1 MQERVL
7 SLSTPLTVLK
17 GIGPKKA
24 EALSIDGLSTIDQLL
39 HYYPRKYLD
48 RTTLTLLSKLSG
60 GQNVNVIGTIQ
71 SIKMRKGKFKYFL
84 ESIIYDG
91 YGYLTLR
98 WFNGAKYIKKA
109 LKIGDKLAVSGKVE
123 FYNGY
128 QIIHPDFEKLKED
141 EDPINTGSIIPIY
154 PLTSNLKNNGIDSRF
169 LRRIIK
175 TLKKSSISINDHFE
189 KNFLHETNLIEL
201 KRALNDIHFAKSLS
215 DLKRAIERL
224 KFDEHFFLQLY
235 LAFKNQK
242 NLKIKSKP
250 CFQNSKFDKK
260 IIEALSFELTEAQHR
275 AHTQI
280 KNSLTNSSPM
290 NCLLQGDV
298 GSGKTIVSILASSIA
313 VESNFQVAI
322 MAPTEILARQHL
334 KSFKKEFDPLQIT
347 CALLTGGMATK
358 DRDKIIDSLNNGKID
373 LVIGTH
379 ALIQKDVKFKK
390 LGLVI
395 IDEQHRFGVNQRRK
409 LVEKGN
415 NPHFLAMTA
424 TPIPRT
430 LAITLY
436 GDMDLCIIDEMPK
449 NRKPVITKVI
459 DENRL
464 KRVYDFMA
472 EEVALGRQCMI
483 VYPLV
488 EETEKSDLIA
498 ATEMYE
504 ELSKNEFSNLEVGLI
519 HGKMEKTEKDSIMN
533 NFSANNINILISTT
547 VIEVGIDVP
556 NSTIMLIEHAERF
569 GLTQLHQLR
578 GRVGRGKNKSFCILV
593 RRSFS
598 ENAKKRLNI
607 MEETND
613 GFVIADEDLK
623 IRGPGEFFGIRQS
636 GYLSFKIANM
646 KTDGSLIQKA
656 RKLAKEIIK
665 HDSNLEGR
673 KNIELKNKLYKTY
686 KQNLNEKIIS

>member
-175 TLKKSSISINDHFE
+175 TIKKSSISINDHFE
-189 KNFLHETNLIEL
+189 KNFLLETNLIEL
-201 KRALNDIHFAKSLS
+201 KRALNDIHFAKSLI
-215 DLKRAIERL
+215 DLNRAIERL

-250 CFQNSKFDKK
+250 FFQNSKFDKK

-313 VESNFQVAI
+313 VESNFQVAV

-334 KSFKKEFDPLQIT
+334 KSFKKEFDPLKIT
-347 CALLTGGMATK
+347 CALLTGGMARK
-358 DRDKIIDSLNNGKID
+358 ERDKIIESLNNGKID

-472 EEVALGRQCMI
+472 KEVVLGRQCMI

>member
-175 TLKKSSISINDHFE
+175 TIKKSSISINDHFE
-189 KNFLHETNLIEL
+189 KNFLLETNLIEL
-201 KRALNDIHFAKSLS
+201 KRALNDIHFAKSS
-215 DLKRAIERL
+215 IDLNRAIERL

-280 KNSLTNSSPM
+280 KNSLTSSSPM

-313 VESNFQVAI
+313 VENNFQVAI

-334 KSFKKEFDPLQIT
+334 KSFKKEFDPLKIT
-347 CALLTGGMATK
+347 CALLTGGMARK
-358 DRDKIIDSLNNGKID
+358 ERDKIIESLNNGKID

-472 EEVALGRQCMI
+472 KEVALGRQCMI

>member
-175 TLKKSSISINDHFE
+175 TIKKSSISINDHFE
-189 KNFLHETNLIEL
+189 KNFLLETNLIEL
-201 KRALNDIHFAKSLS
+201 KRALNDIHFAKSLI
-215 DLKRAIERL
+215 DLNRAIERL

-347 CALLTGGMATK
+347 CALLTGGMARK
-358 DRDKIIDSLNNGKID
+358 ERDKIIESLNNGKID

-472 EEVALGRQCMI
+472 KEVELGRQCMI

>member
-175 TLKKSSISINDHFE
+175 TIKKSSISINDHFE
-189 KNFLHETNLIEL
+189 KNFLLETNLIEL
-201 KRALNDIHFAKSLS
+201 KRALNDIHFAKSLI
-215 DLKRAIERL
+215 DLNRAIERL

-280 KNSLTNSSPM
+280 KNSLTKSSPM

-298 GSGKTIVSILASSIA
+298 GSGKTIVSILASSIS

-334 KSFKKEFDPLQIT
+334 KSFKKEFDPLKIT
-347 CALLTGGMATK
+347 CALLTGGMARK
-358 DRDKIIDSLNNGKID
+358 ERDKIIDSLNNGKID

-472 EEVALGRQCMI
+472 KEVALGRQCMI

>member
-175 TLKKSSISINDHFE
+175 TIKKSSISINDHFE
-189 KNFLHETNLIEL
+189 KNFLLETNLIEL
-201 KRALNDIHFAKSLS
+201 KRALNDIHFAKSLI
-215 DLKRAIERL
+215 DLNRAIERL

-334 KSFKKEFDPLQIT
+334 KSFKKEFDPLKIT
-347 CALLTGGMATK
+347 CALLTGGMARK
-358 DRDKIIDSLNNGKID
+358 ERDKIIDSLNNGKID

-472 EEVALGRQCMI
+472 KEVVLGRQCMI

-533 NFSANNINILISTT
+533 QFSANDINILISTT

>member
-141 EDPINTGSIIPIY
+141 EDPINSGSIIPIY

-175 TLKKSSISINDHFE
+175 TIKKSSISINDHFE
-189 KNFLHETNLIEL
+189 KNFLLETNLIEL
-201 KRALNDIHFAKSLS
+201 KRALNDIHFAKSLI
-215 DLKRAIERL
+215 DLNRAIERL

-275 AHTQI
+275 AHSQI

-313 VESNFQVAI
+313 VESNFQVAV

-334 KSFKKEFDPLQIT
+334 KSFKKEFDPLKIT
-347 CALLTGGMATK
+347 CALLTGGMARK
-358 DRDKIIDSLNNGKID
+358 ERDKIIESLNNGKID

-472 EEVALGRQCMI
+472 KEVVLGRQCMI

>member
-175 TLKKSSISINDHFE
+175 TIKKSSISINDHFE
-189 KNFLHETNLIEL
+189 KNFLLETNLIEL
-201 KRALNDIHFAKSLS
+201 KRALNDIHFAKSLI
-215 DLKRAIERL
+215 DLNRAIERL

-334 KSFKKEFDPLQIT
+334 KSFKKEFDPLKIT
-347 CALLTGGMATK
+347 CALLTGGMARK
-358 DRDKIIDSLNNGKID
+358 ERDKIIESLNNGKID

-472 EEVALGRQCMI
+472 KEVVLGRQCMI

-598 ENAKKRLNI
+598 ENAKKRLSI

>member
-175 TLKKSSISINDHFE
+175 TIKKSSISINDHFE
-189 KNFLHETNLIEL
+189 KNFLLETNLIEL
-201 KRALNDIHFAKSLS
+201 KRALNDIRFAKSS
-215 DLKRAIERL
+215 IDLKRAIERL

-250 CFQNSKFDKK
+250 FFQNSKFDKK

-347 CALLTGGMATK
+347 CALLTGGMARK
-358 DRDKIIDSLNNGKID
+358 ERDKIIDSLNNGKID

-464 KRVYDFMA
+464 KRVYNFMA
-472 EEVALGRQCMI
+472 KEVALGRQCMI
-483 VYPLV
+483 VCPLV

-533 NFSANNINILISTT
+533 QFSANDINILISTT

-646 KTDGSLIQKA
+646 KSDGSLIQKA

-665 HDSNLEGR
+665 HDSNLESR

>member
-175 TLKKSSISINDHFE
+175 TIKKSSISINDHFE
-189 KNFLHETNLIEL
+189 KNFLLETNLIEL
-201 KRALNDIHFAKSLS
+201 KRALNDIRFAKSS
-215 DLKRAIERL
+215 IDLKRAIERL

-250 CFQNSKFDKK
+250 FFQNSKFDKK

-347 CALLTGGMATK
+347 CALLTGGMARK
-358 DRDKIIDSLNNGKID
+358 ERDKIIDSLNNGKID

-464 KRVYDFMA
+464 KRVYNFMA
-472 EEVALGRQCMI
+472 KEVALGRQCMI

-533 NFSANNINILISTT
+533 QFSANDINILISTT

-646 KTDGSLIQKA
+646 KSDGSLIQKA

-665 HDSNLEGR
+665 HDSNLESR

>member
-175 TLKKSSISINDHFE
+175 TIKKSSISINDHFE
-189 KNFLHETNLIEL
+189 KNFLLETNLIEL
-201 KRALNDIHFAKSLS
+201 KRALNDIHFAKSLI
-215 DLKRAIERL
+215 DLNRAIERL

-334 KSFKKEFDPLQIT
+334 KSFKKEFDPLKIT
-347 CALLTGGMATK
+347 CALLTGGMARK
-358 DRDKIIDSLNNGKID
+358 ERDKIIESLNNGKID

-472 EEVALGRQCMI
+472 KEVALGRQCMI

-533 NFSANNINILISTT
+533 QFSANNINILISTT

>member
-175 TLKKSSISINDHFE
+175 TIKKSSISINDHFE
-189 KNFLHETNLIEL
+189 KNFLLETNLIEL
-201 KRALNDIHFAKSLS
+201 KRALNDIHFAKSLI

-347 CALLTGGMATK
+347 CALLTGGMVRK
-358 DRDKIIDSLNNGKID
+358 ERDKIIDSLNNGKID

-472 EEVALGRQCMI
+472 KEVVLGRQCMI

>member
-7 SLSTPLTVLK
+7 SLSTPLTALK

-175 TLKKSSISINDHFE
+175 TIKKSSISINDHFE
-189 KNFLHETNLIEL
+189 KNFLLETNLIEL
-201 KRALNDIHFAKSLS
+201 KRALNDIHFAKSLI

-250 CFQNSKFDKK
+250 CFQNLKFDKK

-334 KSFKKEFDPLQIT
+334 KSFKKEFDPLKIT
-347 CALLTGGMATK
+347 CALLTGGMARK
-358 DRDKIIDSLNNGKID
+358 ERDKIIDSLNNGKID
-373 LVIGTH
+373 IVIGTH

-472 EEVALGRQCMI
+472 KEVVLGRQCMI

-533 NFSANNINILISTT
+533 QFSANDINILISTT

>member
-1 MQERVL
+1 LQERVL

-175 TLKKSSISINDHFE
+175 TIKKSSISINDHFE
-189 KNFLHETNLIEL
+189 KNFLLETNLIEL
-201 KRALNDIHFAKSLS
+201 KRALNDIHFAKSLI

-334 KSFKKEFDPLQIT
+334 KSFKKEFDPLKIT
-347 CALLTGGMATK
+347 CALLTGGMARK
-358 DRDKIIDSLNNGKID
+358 ERDKIIESLNNGKID

-472 EEVALGRQCMI
+472 KEVVLGRQCMI

>member
-175 TLKKSSISINDHFE
+175 TIKKSSISINDHFE
-189 KNFLHETNLIEL
+189 KNFLLETNLIEL
-201 KRALNDIHFAKSLS
+201 KRALNDIHFAKSLI

-334 KSFKKEFDPLQIT
+334 KSFKKEFDPLKIT
-347 CALLTGGMATK
+347 CALLTGGMARK
-358 DRDKIIDSLNNGKID
+358 ERDKIIDSLNNGKID

-472 EEVALGRQCMI
+472 KEVVLGRQCMI

>member
-1 MQERVL
+1 MQERAL

-175 TLKKSSISINDHFE
+175 TIKKSSISINDHFE
-189 KNFLHETNLIEL
+189 KNFLLETNLIEL
-201 KRALNDIHFAKSLS
+201 KRALNDIHFAKSLI

-313 VESNFQVAI
+313 VESNFQVAV

-334 KSFKKEFDPLQIT
+334 KSFKKEFDPLKIT
-347 CALLTGGMATK
+347 CALLTGGMARK
-358 DRDKIIDSLNNGKID
+358 ERDKIIDSLNNGKID

-472 EEVALGRQCMI
+472 KEVALGRQCMI

-533 NFSANNINILISTT
+533 QFSANNINILISTT

>member
-175 TLKKSSISINDHFE
+175 TIKKSSISINDHFE
-189 KNFLHETNLIEL
+189 KNFLLETNLIEL
-201 KRALNDIHFAKSLS
+201 KRALNDIHFAKSLI

-313 VESNFQVAI
+313 VESNFQVAV

-334 KSFKKEFDPLQIT
+334 KSFKKEFDPLKIT
-347 CALLTGGMATK
+347 CALLTGGMARK
-358 DRDKIIDSLNNGKID
+358 ERDKIIESLNNGKID

-472 EEVALGRQCMI
+472 KEVVLGRQCMI

>member
-7 SLSTPLTVLK
+7 SLSTPLTALRGV
-17 GIGPKKA
+17 GPKKA
-24 EALSIDGLSTIDQLL
+24 EALSLDGLNTIDQLL

-48 RTTLTLLSKLSG
+48 RTTLTVLSKLSS
-60 GQNVNVIGTIQ
+60 GQNVNVIGVIQ
-71 SIKMRKGKFKYFL
+71 SLKMRKGKFKYFL

-169 LRRIIK
+169 LRKIIK
-175 TLKKSSISINDHFE
+175 TIKKSSISINDHFE
-189 KNFLHETNLIEL
+189 KNFLLKVNLAEL
-201 KRALNDIHFAKSLS
+201 KQAINDIHFAKSLI
-215 DLKRAIERL
+215 DLNKAIKRL

-242 NLKIKSKP
+242 NLKIKSNP
-250 CFQNSKFDKK
+250 FFQNSKFDKK
-260 IIEALSFELTEAQHR
+260 IIEALSFELTKAQDR

-280 KNSLTNSSPM
+280 KNSLTSSSPM

-298 GSGKTIVSILASSIA
+298 GSGKTIVSILASSVV
-313 VESNFQVAI
+313 VENNFQVAI

-334 KSFKKEFDPLQIT
+334 KSYKKEFDRLQII
-347 CALLTGGMATK
+347 CALLTGGMAK
-358 DRDKIIDSLNNGKID
+358 KERDKIIDSLNNGKID
-373 LVIGTH
+373 LIIGTH
-379 ALIQKDVKFKK
+379 ALIQNDVKFKK

-449 NRKPVITKVI
+449 NRKPVLTKVI

-464 KRVYDFMA
+464 KKVYDFMA
-472 EEVALGRQCMI
+472 KEVASGRQCMI

-498 ATEMYE
+498 ATEMYQ

-533 NFSANNINILISTT
+533 QFSANEINILISTT

-598 ENAKKRLNI
+598 ENAKKRLKI
-607 MEETND
+607 MEEIND

-623 IRGPGEFFGIRQS
+623 IRGPGEFFGVRQS

-646 KTDGSLIQKA
+646 KTDGSLIRKA

-665 HDSNLEGR
+665 HDSNLKGR

-686 KQNLNEKIIS
+686 KQNLNEIIIS

>member
-175 TLKKSSISINDHFE
+175 TIKKSSISINDHFE
-189 KNFLHETNLIEL
+189 KNFLLETNLIEL
-201 KRALNDIHFAKSLS
+201 KRALNDIHFAKSLI
-215 DLKRAIERL
+215 DLNRAIERL

-334 KSFKKEFDPLQIT
+334 KSFKKEFDPLKIT
-347 CALLTGGMATK
+347 CALLTGGLARK
-358 DRDKIIDSLNNGKID
+358 ERDKIIESLNNGKID

-472 EEVALGRQCMI
+472 KEVVLGRQCMI

-533 NFSANNINILISTT
+533 QFSANDINILISTT

>member
-175 TLKKSSISINDHFE
+175 TIKKTSISINDHFE
-189 KNFLHETNLIEL
+189 KNFLLETNLIEL
-201 KRALNDIHFAKSLS
+201 KRALNDIHFAKSLI

-235 LAFKNQK
+235 LAYKNQK

-260 IIEALSFELTEAQHR
+260 IIEALSFELTKAQHR

-280 KNSLTNSSPM
+280 KNSLTNFSPM

-334 KSFKKEFDPLQIT
+334 KSFKKEFDPLKIT
-347 CALLTGGMATK
+347 CALLTGGMARK
-358 DRDKIIDSLNNGKID
+358 ERDKIIESLNNGKID

-472 EEVALGRQCMI
+472 KEVVLGRQCMI

>member
-175 TLKKSSISINDHFE
+175 TIKKSSISINDHFE
-189 KNFLHETNLIEL
+189 KNFLIETNLIEL
-201 KRALNDIHFAKSLS
+201 KRALNDIHFAKSLI
-215 DLKRAIERL
+215 DLNRAIERL

-334 KSFKKEFDPLQIT
+334 KSFKKEFDPLKIT
-347 CALLTGGMATK
+347 CALLTGGMARK
-358 DRDKIIDSLNNGKID
+358 ERDKIIESLNNGKID

-472 EEVALGRQCMI
+472 KEVALGRQCMI

>member
-175 TLKKSSISINDHFE
+175 TIKKSSISINDHFE
-189 KNFLHETNLIEL
+189 KNFLLETNLIEL
-201 KRALNDIHFAKSLS
+201 KRALNDIHFAKSLI
-215 DLKRAIERL
+215 DLNRAIERL

-313 VESNFQVAI
+313 VESNFQVAV

-334 KSFKKEFDPLQIT
+334 KSFKKEFDPLKIT
-347 CALLTGGMATK
+347 CALLTGGMARK
-358 DRDKIIDSLNNGKID
+358 ERDKIIESLNNGKID

-472 EEVALGRQCMI
+472 KEVALGRQCMI

>member
-24 EALSIDGLSTIDQLL
+24 EALSIDGLSTINQLL

-98 WFNGAKYIKKA
+98 WFNGAKYIEKA

-175 TLKKSSISINDHFE
+175 TIKKSSISINDHFE
-189 KNFLHETNLIEL
+189 KNFLLETNLIEL
-201 KRALNDIHFAKSLS
+201 KRALNDIHFAKSLI

-347 CALLTGGMATK
+347 CALLTGGMARK
-358 DRDKIIDSLNNGKID
+358 ERDKIIDSLNNGKID

-379 ALIQKDVKFKK
+379 ALIQKDVKFEK

-472 EEVALGRQCMI
+472 KEVVLGRQCMI

-533 NFSANNINILISTT
+533 KFSANDINILISTT

>member
-175 TLKKSSISINDHFE
+175 TIKKSSISINDHFE
-189 KNFLHETNLIEL
+189 KNFLLETNLIEL
-201 KRALNDIHFAKSLS
+201 KRALNDIHFAKSLI
-215 DLKRAIERL
+215 DLNRAIERL
-224 KFDEHFFLQLY
+224 KFDEHFFLQLH
-235 LAFKNQK
+235 LAYKNQK

-313 VESNFQVAI
+313 VESNFQVAV

-334 KSFKKEFDPLQIT
+334 KSFKKEFDPLKIT
-347 CALLTGGMATK
+347 CALLTGGMARK
-358 DRDKIIDSLNNGKID
+358 ERDKIIESLNNGKID

-472 EEVALGRQCMI
+472 KEVVLGRQCMI

>member
-175 TLKKSSISINDHFE
+175 TIKKSSISINDHFE
-189 KNFLHETNLIEL
+189 KNFLLETNLIEL
-201 KRALNDIHFAKSLS
+201 KRALNDIHFAKSLI
-215 DLKRAIERL
+215 DLNRAIERL

-313 VESNFQVAI
+313 VESNFQVAV

-334 KSFKKEFDPLQIT
+334 KSFKKEFDPLKIT
-347 CALLTGGMATK
+347 CALLTGGMARK
-358 DRDKIIDSLNNGKID
+358 ERDKIIESLNNGKID

-472 EEVALGRQCMI
+472 KEVVLGRQCMI

-533 NFSANNINILISTT
+533 QFSANDINILISTT

>member
-175 TLKKSSISINDHFE
+175 TIKKSSISINDHFE
-189 KNFLHETNLIEL
+189 KKFLLETNLIEL
-201 KRALNDIHFAKSLS
+201 KRALNDIHFAKSLI

-313 VESNFQVAI
+313 VESNFQVAV

-334 KSFKKEFDPLQIT
+334 KSFKKEFDPLKIT
-347 CALLTGGMATK
+347 CALLTGGMARK
-358 DRDKIIDSLNNGKID
+358 ERDKIIESLNNGKID

-472 EEVALGRQCMI
+472 KEVVLGRQCMI

-533 NFSANNINILISTT
+533 QFSANNINILISTT

>member
-24 EALSIDGLSTIDQLL
+24 EALSIDGLSTINQLL

-71 SIKMRKGKFKYFL
+71 SIKMRKGKFKFFL

-175 TLKKSSISINDHFE
+175 TIKKSSISINDHFE
-189 KNFLHETNLIEL
+189 KNFLLETNLIEL
-201 KRALNDIHFAKSLS
+201 KRALNDIHFAKSLI

-347 CALLTGGMATK
+347 CALLTGGMARK
-358 DRDKIIDSLNNGKID
+358 ERDKIIDSLNNGKID

-449 NRKPVITKVI
+449 NRKHVITKVI

-472 EEVALGRQCMI
+472 KEVALGRQCMI

>member
-175 TLKKSSISINDHFE
+175 TIKKSSISINDHFE
-189 KNFLHETNLIEL
+189 KNFLLETNLIEL
-201 KRALNDIHFAKSLS
+201 KRALNDIHFAKSLI

-313 VESNFQVAI
+313 VESNFQVAV

-334 KSFKKEFDPLQIT
+334 KSFKKEFDPLKIT
-347 CALLTGGMATK
+347 CALLTGGMARK
-358 DRDKIIDSLNNGKID
+358 ERDKIIESLNNGKID

-472 EEVALGRQCMI
+472 KEVVLGRQCMI

-533 NFSANNINILISTT
+533 QFSANNINILISTT

>member
-175 TLKKSSISINDHFE
+175 TIKKSSISINDHFE
-189 KNFLHETNLIEL
+189 KNFLLETNLIEL
-201 KRALNDIHFAKSLS
+201 KRALNDIHFAKSLI
-215 DLKRAIERL
+215 DLNRAIERL

-235 LAFKNQK
+235 LAYKNQK

-334 KSFKKEFDPLQIT
+334 KSFKKEFDPLKIT
-347 CALLTGGMATK
+347 CALLTGGMARK
-358 DRDKIIDSLNNGKID
+358 ERDKIIDSLNNGKID

-464 KRVYDFMA
+464 KRVYDFMVK
-472 EEVALGRQCMI
+472 EVAFGRQCMI

-533 NFSANNINILISTT
+533 QFSANDINILISTT

>member
-175 TLKKSSISINDHFE
+175 TIKKSSISINDHFE
-189 KNFLHETNLIEL
+189 KNFLLETNLIEL
-201 KRALNDIHFAKSLS
+201 KRALNDIHFAKSLI
-215 DLKRAIERL
+215 DLNRAIERL

-334 KSFKKEFDPLQIT
+334 KSFKKEFDPLKIT
-347 CALLTGGMATK
+347 CALLTGGMARK
-358 DRDKIIDSLNNGKID
+358 ERDKIIESLNNGKID

-472 EEVALGRQCMI
+472 KEVVLGRQCMI

>member
-175 TLKKSSISINDHFE
+175 TIKKSSISINDHFE
-189 KNFLHETNLIEL
+189 KNFLLETNLIEL
-201 KRALNDIHFAKSLS
+201 KRALNDIHFAKSLI

-347 CALLTGGMATK
+347 CALLTGGMARK
-358 DRDKIIDSLNNGKID
+358 ERDKIIESLNNGKID

-472 EEVALGRQCMI
+472 KEVVLGRQCMI

>member
-175 TLKKSSISINDHFE
+175 TIKKSSISINDHFE
-189 KNFLHETNLIEL
+189 KNFLLETNLIEL
-201 KRALNDIHFAKSLS
+201 KRALNDIHFAKSLI

-334 KSFKKEFDPLQIT
+334 KSFKKEFDPLKIT
-347 CALLTGGMATK
+347 CALLTGGMARK
-358 DRDKIIDSLNNGKID
+358 ERDKIIESLNNGKID

-472 EEVALGRQCMI
+472 KEVVLGRQCMI

>member
-175 TLKKSSISINDHFE
+175 TIKKSSISINDHFE
-189 KNFLHETNLIEL
+189 KNFLLETNLIEL
-201 KRALNDIHFAKSLS
+201 KRALNDIHFAKSLI
-215 DLKRAIERL
+215 DLNRAIERL

-347 CALLTGGMATK
+347 CALLTGGMARK
-358 DRDKIIDSLNNGKID
+358 ERDKIIDSLNNGKID

-464 KRVYDFMA
+464 KRVYDFMVK
-472 EEVALGRQCMI
+472 EVAFGRQCMI

-533 NFSANNINILISTT
+533 QFSANDINILISTT

>member
-175 TLKKSSISINDHFE
+175 TIKKSSISINDHFE
-189 KNFLHETNLIEL
+189 KNFLLETNLIEL
-201 KRALNDIHFAKSLS
+201 KRALNDIHFAKSLI
-215 DLKRAIERL
+215 DLNRAIERL

-334 KSFKKEFDPLQIT
+334 KSFKKEFDPLKIT
-347 CALLTGGMATK
+347 CALLTGGMARK
-358 DRDKIIDSLNNGKID
+358 ERDKIIESLNNGKID

-472 EEVALGRQCMI
+472 KEVVLGRQCMI

-533 NFSANNINILISTT
+533 QFSANDINILISTT

>member
-175 TLKKSSISINDHFE
+175 TIKKSSISINDHFE
-189 KNFLHETNLIEL
+189 KNFLLETNLIEL
-201 KRALNDIHFAKSLS
+201 KRALNDIHFAKSLI

-313 VESNFQVAI
+313 VESNFQVAV

-347 CALLTGGMATK
+347 CALLTGGMARK
-358 DRDKIIDSLNNGKID
+358 ERDKIIDSLNNGKID

-472 EEVALGRQCMI
+472 KEVALGRQCMI

-533 NFSANNINILISTT
+533 QFSANNINILISTT

-613 GFVIADEDLK
+613 GFIIADEDLK

>member
-24 EALSIDGLSTIDQLL
+24 EALTIDGLSTIDQLL

-48 RTTLTLLSKLSG
+48 RTTLTLLSKLSR

-175 TLKKSSISINDHFE
+175 TIKKSSISINDHFE
-189 KNFLHETNLIEL
+189 KNFLIETNLIEL
-201 KRALNDIHFAKSLS
+201 KRALNDIHFAKSS
-215 DLKRAIERL
+215 IELKRAIERL

-235 LAFKNQK
+235 LVFKNQK

-334 KSFKKEFDPLQIT
+334 KSFKKEFDPLNIT
-347 CALLTGGMATK
+347 CALLTGGMAKK
-358 DRDKIIDSLNNGKID
+358 DRDKIIDSLNNGKIN

-472 EEVALGRQCMI
+472 KEVVLGRQCMI

>member
-109 LKIGDKLAVSGKVE
+109 LKIGDKLAVSGKIE

-175 TLKKSSISINDHFE
+175 TIKKSSISINDHFE
-189 KNFLHETNLIEL
+189 KNFLLETNLIEL
-201 KRALNDIHFAKSLS
+201 KRALNDIHFAKSLI
-215 DLKRAIERL
+215 DLNRAIERL

-313 VESNFQVAI
+313 VESNFQVAV

-334 KSFKKEFDPLQIT
+334 KSFKKEFDPLKIT
-347 CALLTGGMATK
+347 CALLTGGMARK
-358 DRDKIIDSLNNGKID
+358 ERDKIIESLNNGKID

-472 EEVALGRQCMI
+472 KEVVLGRQCMI

>member
-175 TLKKSSISINDHFE
+175 TIKKSSISINDHFE
-189 KNFLHETNLIEL
+189 KNFLLETNLIEL
-201 KRALNDIHFAKSLS
+201 KRALNDIHFAKSLI

-313 VESNFQVAI
+313 VESNFQVAV

-334 KSFKKEFDPLQIT
+334 KSFKKEFDPLKIT
-347 CALLTGGMATK
+347 CALLTGGMARK
-358 DRDKIIDSLNNGKID
+358 ERDKIIESLNNGKID

-472 EEVALGRQCMI
+472 KEVVLGRQCMI

-613 GFVIADEDLK
+613 GFIIADEDLK